1 MLGSRKV
8 TTLGGDK
15 FKDEYSLAFDG
26 TDDYIATTLNGNTF
40 DGDFTISAWVKNESE
55 DIYHSIFSHYQD
67 SDNYMNFYIP
77 KSSVT
82 SANKI
87 GFHGKVGGT
96 NYYVT
101 GTTQIFATNDWV
113 HVVFTQDDSSNAQ
126 FMYVNGVV
134 DQDETRDFDMDMAG
148 TTYIGKLSPSSSHI
162 HQGNISEIAIY
173 DTALSASQ
181 VKTLYNGREPYNHKE
196 GIASSNLKAWWRMG
210 DGTLDKASLDR
221 AGDDSGLI
229 CDEVNPTLGAEL
241 VSNGDFD
248 DETNWSDY
256 QMEGDDTADLSTEQ
270 VLVGSNSLKID
281 VSNAGEGTRLGGV
294 ATTTGK
300 TYRISA
306 WFYVTAGT
314 AKINPGDDKWSPDG
328 LEPKTNVTNEWQ
340 QLVTYNTADTD
351 EANAWIYFQAGS
363 NSSVFYLDNVSVREV
378 QGNPGIFLNSDTQ
391 FTGDTP

>member
-101 GTTQIFATNDWV
+101 GVTQIFATNDWV
-113 HVVFTQDDSSNAQ
+113 HVVFTQDDGYNGQ
-126 FMYVNGVV
+126 FMYVNSVV
-134 DQDETRDFDMDMAG
+134 DQDERRDFAMDYAG
-148 TTYIGKLSPSSSHI
+148 TSYIGKLSPSSSHI

-173 DTALSASQ
+173 NTALSASQ
-181 VKTLYNGREPYNHKE
+181 VKTIYNGREPYNHKE
-196 GIASSNLKAWWRMG
+196 GIASSNLTHWYRMG
-210 DGTLDKASLDR
+210 DGTFDQKST
-221 AGDDSGLI
+221 DDVEGGI
-229 CDEVNPTLGAEL
+229 VTDMVNPTLGTDVL
-241 VSNGDFD
+241 GGKGDF
-248 DETNWSDY
+248 SDPSY
-256 QMEGDDTADLSTEQ
+256 WAISTGESIVESGVGKWLGAGSYGHIKKAGILTANQ
-270 VLVGSNSLKID
+270 I
-281 VSNAGEGTRLGGV
+281 
-294 ATTTGK
+294 
-300 TYRISA
+300 YRIDLDVNSHNGSSTNSIA
-306 WFYVTAGT
+306 LNFSSPYIRIHTAGQT
-314 AKINPGDDKWSPDG
+314 GHF
-328 LEPKTNVTNEWQ
+328 T
-340 QLVTYNTADTD
+340 TYFKAGNTDLTMYQSADYD
-351 EANAWIYFQAGS
+351 VVAEI
-363 NSSVFYLDNVSVREV
+363 DNVVVRPV
-378 QGNPGIFLNSDTQ
+378 NGNPGTLLNMIASD
-391 FTGDTP
+391 FKGDTP